1 MEAEA
6 GVAAQ
11 GACDSLLALAQEG
24 DAVEV
29 RAQELCSV
37 DLGLG
42 LDHVCQG
49 LAGNQMLVSGDSL
62 LAAGSASVAAAG
74 AELRPHEVGRGEAVL
89 AESQLGDHEKP
100 EVQQS
105 ASMAELLE
113 EEQGPQSAL
122 VSGEQFVAE
131 GADLIHVVQVWAED
145 ESLGSEAKVWLDLHV
160 GRQEEVLAEG
170 SLVEGEEDE
179 VPGQPEAAGE
189 WDQEQGV
196 QGQWAAW
203 EESVLERAGFR
214 VQGQALEALQ
224 LEMEPVNEQAR
235 RAFSR
240 LQQRNW
246 QRRKPHLELR
256 SSIIQS
262 LRGFWAKAF
271 VNHPELSAMISEQDE
286 SMLSF
291 MTDLKVENGSDRC
304 KIMLLFR
311 RNPYFCNDVIV
322 KEYLITLTGY
332 RSCYS
337 TPIQWHKRYEREAYR
352 RKHNNSS
359 LNFFNWFSEHSLA
372 GSGRI
377 AECICGDLW
386 SNPLKYYR
394 KKMAAVE
401 GSEERTG
408 EESLAGYWAEV

>member
-1 MEAEA
+1 MEQTEGAKGGDWMMEAEA

-29 RAQELCSV
+29 RAQGLCSV

-49 LAGNQMLVSGDSL
+49 LAVNQILVSGDSL

-105 ASMAELLE
+105 ASMAELLD

-214 VQGQALEALQ
+214 LQGQVVEEAEEGSQAERKEEGRKSVKKEQPGPGPGGPFSWSPVQALEALQ

-262 LRGFWAKAF
+262 LPGFWAKA
-271 VNHPELSAMISEQDE
+271 VSLGKHCRHRSVQGQWWKQVSGWDSSEQPRCAAE
-286 SMLSF
+286 ELMGLRCGAVK
-291 MTDLKVENGSDRC
+291 LGVEKV
-304 KIMLLFR
+304 
-311 RNPYFCNDVIV
+311 
-322 KEYLITLTGY
+322 
-332 RSCYS
+332 
-337 TPIQWHKRYEREAYR
+337 A
-352 RKHNNSS
+352 
-359 LNFFNWFSEHSLA
+359 
-372 GSGRI
+372 
-377 AECICGDLW
+377 
-386 SNPLKYYR
+386 
-394 KKMAAVE
+394 
-401 GSEERTG
+401 
-408 EESLAGYWAEV
+408 

>member
-6 GVAAQ
+6 DGGAQ

-37 DLGLG
+37 DVGLG
-42 LDHVCQG
+42 LDHVCQA
-49 LAGNQMLVSGDSL
+49 LAVDQILVSGDSL

-113 EEQGPQSAL
+113 EEQGRQSAL

-131 GADLIHVVQVWAED
+131 GADLMHVVQVWAED

-170 SLVEGEEDE
+170 SLAEEEEDE
-179 VPGQPEAAGE
+179 VTGRPEAAGE
-189 WDQEQGV
+189 WDQ
-196 QGQWAAW
+196 
-203 EESVLERAGFR
+203 L
-214 VQGQALEALQ
+214 LD
-224 LEMEPVNEQAR
+224 
-235 RAFSR
+235 
-240 LQQRNW
+240 QQ
-246 QRRKPHLELR
+246 Q
-256 SSIIQS
+256 
-262 LRGFWAKAF
+262 F
-271 VNHPELSAMISEQDE
+271 VNLPELSAMISEQDE

-291 MTDLKVENGSDRC
+291 MTDLKVEKGSDRC
-304 KIMLLFR
+304 KMVLLFR
-311 RNPYFCNDVIV
+311 RNPYFCNDMIV

-337 TPIQWHKRYEREAYR
+337 TPIQWHKRYGRQAYR

-359 LNFFNWFSEHSLA
+359 LNFFNWFSDHSLA

-394 KKMAAVE
+394 RKMAAVE